1 MIDAAAET
9 PAEWVMWLPTVN
21 AGLNSLATVLLVLG
35 YRLIRTRR
43 EEAHKRTML
52 TAFGVSVA
60 FLVCYL
66 IYHYEVGSVRFSGPQ
81 PVRIVY
87 LMILATHVVLAAAVP
102 FLAVTTIYLGLKD
115 RRVAHRK
122 VARWTFPI
130 WLYVSITGVVIY
142 VMLYHIYP
150 SPGRDS
156 IMPEPGVTSAS
167 SSEEVVPMPTP

>member
-1 MIDAAAET
+1 MPDGAVAT
-9 PAEWVMWLPTVN
+9 HEWVTWLPTVN
-21 AGLNSLATVLLVLG
+21 ATLNALATVLLVLG
-35 YRLIRTRR
+35 YRLIRARR
-43 EEAHKRTML
+43 EAAHKRTML

-66 IYHYEVGSVRFSGPQ
+66 VYHFEVGSVRFSGPQ
-81 PVRIVY
+81 PVRAIY
-87 LMILATHVVLAAAVP
+87 LAILLTHVVLAATVP

-115 RRVAHRK
+115 RRAAHRR

-142 VMLYHIYP
+142 LMLYHIYP

-156 IMPEPGVTSAS
+156 IIPEPSVTAA
-167 SSEEVVPMPTP
+167 PP